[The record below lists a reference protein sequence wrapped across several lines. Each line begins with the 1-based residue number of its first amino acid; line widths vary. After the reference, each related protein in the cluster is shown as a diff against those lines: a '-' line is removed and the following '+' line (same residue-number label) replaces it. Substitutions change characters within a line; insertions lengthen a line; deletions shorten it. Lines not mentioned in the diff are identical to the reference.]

1 LEDNTVQHAFAKAA
15 SAIVFTFAGLSWSEI
30 AALLA
35 ACYTSLLI
43 IDWFWVRLWRPMLEA
58 KGWIRKK
65 HIRVT
70 HTTYV
75 ETDSA
80 PLT

>member
-1 LEDNTVQHAFAKAA
+1 MNDNTVQHAFAKAA

-58 KGWIRKK
+58 RGWLKKK
-65 HIRVT
+65 HIRIT
-70 HTTYV
+70 TTYV